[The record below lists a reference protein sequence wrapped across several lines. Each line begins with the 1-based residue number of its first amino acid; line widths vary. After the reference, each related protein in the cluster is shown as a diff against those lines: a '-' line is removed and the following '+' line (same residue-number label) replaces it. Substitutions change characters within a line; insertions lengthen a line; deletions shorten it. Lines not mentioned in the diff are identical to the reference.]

1 MGGCLPYSGQG
12 QTEFFM
18 RYVTTTRNTQGRMS
32 EVCPYQ
38 RPGSSDILLLS
49 SQIYKKGCKAW
60 ESGSQK
66 GRTTFP

>member
-1 MGGCLPYSGQG
+1 
-12 QTEFFM
+12 
-18 RYVTTTRNTQGRMS
+18 MS